1 MQRFFGRRATIDSD
15 RRGGRVIDCSGLENR
30 RTERYRG
37 FESLPLRNLKRKL
50 LDDSNLR
57 FFLQKS
63 FRVPKIVPKVC
74 GNHVRISQK
83 HRI

>member
-1 MQRFFGRRATIDSD
+1 MDSD

-57 FFLQKS
+57 FFCK
-63 FRVPKIVPKVC
+63 KVFAC
-74 GNHVRISQK
+74 RRFVCFAIEGCLKQAESVDYQRFPRECIF
-83 HRI
+83 

>member
-1 MQRFFGRRATIDSD
+1 MNERFCKSKIITIFAMLFRRRATMDSD

-57 FFLQKS
+57 FFLQK
-63 FRVPKIVPKVC
+63 KVFAY
-74 GNHVRISQK
+74 
-83 HRI
+83 